1 MLQGFMPRS
10 LLFLSQGY
18 VASFYFFYFILF
30 LFLFYF
36 ITMVEMVASVE
47 S

>member
-1 MLQGFMPRS
+1 MPRS

-18 VASFYFFYFILF
+18 VASFDFFYFILF